1 MNKFVTLIAGLVLAA
16 SATMATAQSVSA
28 DVGVASRYDYR
39 GQEYSNDPSLGLGV
53 KVSDLGVKGLYVA
66 GSFAKTGDTV
76 PFNSHQQVRSDVGVG
91 YLFAVTDKLKF
102 DVSANHV
109 YNAPEF
115 VTVRNGKLRDGE
127 YSEVRVKASYD
138 VLFAEVGQGW
148 GPVQNTYAKVGVALP
163 VTSILT
169 VGAAVSGYHY
179 KDSAQNRYNNS
190 EVFASVDVTRQLK
203 AYGKYSFGGKADSNA
218 VLANYGIVGVSYSF

>member
-1 MNKFVTLIAGLVLAA
+1 MNKFVTLIGGLVLAVTGTA
-16 SATMATAQSVSA
+16 AQAQSVSA
-28 DVGVASRYDYR
+28 DVSAASRYDYR

-53 KVSDLGVKGLYVA
+53 KVSDIGVKGIYVA
-66 GSFAKTGDTV
+66 GTFNKTGDTI
-76 PFNSHQQVRSDVGVG
+76 PFNAHTQVRSDVGVG
-91 YLFAVTDKLKF
+91 YAFGVTDKLKF

-115 VTVRNGKLRDGE
+115 QTVRNGKLRDGE

-163 VTSILT
+163 VTSTLT

-179 KDSAQNRYNNS
+179 KDTAQNRYNNS
-190 EVFASVDVTRQLK
+190 EVFASLDVTSKLK